1 VAEPRNVAARC
12 VEQQEMSPAMTI
24 GAVAKLRGVVVA
36 VADGRLAREGRVSL
50 DTAAKI
56 GVIRPEYRYPVSS
69 MGTVDRGQTYHLYGW
84 CLLYAGT
91 YALASEIRDAFR
103 SAVTGLLVDRV
114 PGGDVDFVDEW
125 SGDHKGNDEFH
136 IGPTE
141 LPKITA
147 RIVLDELRRAY
158 QAKGDEWMVNRVELP
173 DVEFILF
180 GTDGETGAYEAYV
193 VSLDVAHTAHGRPL
207 ALKVERV
214 DDMRVA
220 AIGSP
225 TEASKILGDATLA
238 AAVRDSVPPPS
249 PPGTLDAI
257 LDAGEPSRHRK
268 VATRMVELAREASD
282 PEVGGQ
288 LLLAIGTSSHDIR
301 VVQVD

>member
-1 VAEPRNVAARC
+1 
-12 VEQQEMSPAMTI
+12 MTI

-36 VADGRLAREGRVSL
+36 VADGRLARQGSVSL

-69 MGTVDRGQTYHLYGW
+69 MGTVDREQTYHHYDW

-103 SAVTGLLVDRV
+103 TAVTNLLVDRV
-114 PGGDVDFVDEW
+114 SGGEVDFVEAW
-125 SGDHKGNDEFH
+125 SGDHRGNDEFY
-136 IGPTE
+136 IAPSE
-141 LPKITA
+141 LPKITS

-158 QAKGDEWMVNRVELP
+158 QAKGDEWMANRVELP

-180 GTDGETGAYEAYV
+180 GTDGQTGDYEAYV
-193 VSLDVAHTAHGRPL
+193 VSLDVAHTSHGRPL

-214 DDMRVA
+214 DDMHVA
-220 AIGSP
+220 TIGSP
-225 TEASKILGDATLA
+225 TEASKIVGDAELA

-249 PPGTLDAI
+249 PPGTLEAA
-257 LDAGEPSRHRK
+257 LDAVEPSRHGT
-268 VATRMVELAREASD
+268 VAARMVDLARQASD
-282 PEVGGQ
+282 PGVGGQ
-288 LLLAIGTSSHDIR
+288 LLLAVGTSSHDIR